1 MSEPLGILVEA
12 KKEYLSALCQVM
24 APPMI
29 EVFAEMYEE
38 AYKMSKGR
46 KVLIQYQNLLK
57 EVPNWSNAMSKRHS
71 DNITGRCAWF
81 NDLLAAVFVSCVK
94 ILSSV
99 RLKAENKKISLKV
112 PSNEVFIQT
121 CYDNVAKELYRD
133 PYIYHEEQSEHIR
146 DDKLTARISVC
157 IENTVKQLIPVQQ
170 ILQTYM
176 SPDGNQI
183 NIDDEEHAADTE
195 DPDVYDDMNEMPQ
208 EPQAE
213 ELDES
218 EQPPVVETEPEPS
231 PELDPTT
238 QPSGLAN
245 EFKTIQNV
253 QSPDPDPEPQPRP
266 DVTGDVDDVLF
277 NDAADQRTKKVAY
290 Y

>member
-12 KKEYLSALCQVM
+12 KKEDLSALCQVM

-38 AYKMSKGR
+38 AHKMSKGR

-71 DNITGRCAWF
+71 DNITDRCAWF

-112 PSNEVFIQT
+112 PTNEVFIQS

-146 DDKLTARISVC
+146 DDKLAIRISVC

-183 NIDDEEHAADTE
+183 NIDDEEQLADTE
-195 DPDVYDDMNEMPQ
+195 DPDIYDETNEMPQ
-208 EPQAE
+208 ETDPE
-213 ELDES
+213 TPLDS
-218 EQPPVVETEPEPS
+218 EQPPIVETEPEPS
-231 PELDPTT
+231 PDLDPTT

-253 QSPDPDPEPQPRP
+253 RSPDPEPQPEM
-266 DVTGDVDDVLF
+266 TGDDDDVLF
-277 NDAADQRTKKVAY
+277 DDAADQRTKKVAY

>member
-24 APPMI
+24 ARPII

-38 AYKMSKGR
+38 AHKMSKGR

-71 DNITGRCAWF
+71 DNITDRCAWF

-112 PSNEVFIQT
+112 PTNEVFIQS

-133 PYIYHEEQSEHIR
+133 TYIYHEEQYEHIR
-146 DDKLTARISVC
+146 DDKLAIRISVC

-183 NIDDEEHAADTE
+183 NIDDEEQLTDTE
-195 DPDVYDDMNEMPQ
+195 DPDIYDETNEMPQ
-208 EPQAE
+208 ETYPE
-213 ELDES
+213 TPLDS
-218 EQPPVVETEPEPS
+218 EQPHIVETEPEPS
-231 PELDPTT
+231 PDLDPTT

-253 QSPDPDPEPQPRP
+253 QSLDPEPQRQPEM
-266 DVTGDVDDVLF
+266 TGEDDDVLF
-277 NDAADQRTKKVAY
+277 DDAADQRTKKVAY

>member
-12 KKEYLSALCQVM
+12 KKEYLSALCLVM

-38 AYKMSKGR
+38 AHKMSKGR

-71 DNITGRCAWF
+71 DNITDRCAWF

-112 PSNEVFIQT
+112 PTNEVFIQS

-146 DDKLTARISVC
+146 DDKLAIRISVC

-183 NIDDEEHAADTE
+183 NIDDEEQLADTE
-195 DPDVYDDMNEMPQ
+195 DPDIYDETNEMPQ
-208 EPQAE
+208 ETDPE
-213 ELDES
+213 TPLDS
-218 EQPPVVETEPEPS
+218 EQPPIVETEPEPS
-231 PELDPTT
+231 PDLDPTT

-253 QSPDPDPEPQPRP
+253 RSPDPEPQPEM
-266 DVTGDVDDVLF
+266 TGDDDDVLF
-277 NDAADQRTKKVAY
+277 DDAADQRTKKVAY

>member
-12 KKEYLSALCQVM
+12 KKEDLSALCQVM

-38 AYKMSKGR
+38 AHKMSKGR

-71 DNITGRCAWF
+71 DNITDRCAWF

-112 PSNEVFIQT
+112 PTNEVFIQS

-146 DDKLTARISVC
+146 DDKLAIRISVC

-183 NIDDEEHAADTE
+183 NIDDEDQLADTE
-195 DPDVYDDMNEMPQ
+195 DPDIYDETNEMPQ
-208 EPQAE
+208 ETDPE
-213 ELDES
+213 TPLDS
-218 EQPPVVETEPEPS
+218 EQPPIVETEPEPS
-231 PELDPTT
+231 PDLDPTT

-253 QSPDPDPEPQPRP
+253 RSPDPEPQPEM
-266 DVTGDVDDVLF
+266 TGDDDDVLF
-277 NDAADQRTKKVAY
+277 DDAADQRTKKVAY

>member
-24 APPMI
+24 ARPMI

-38 AYKMSKGR
+38 AHKMSKGR

-71 DNITGRCAWF
+71 DNITDRCAWF

-112 PSNEVFIQT
+112 PTNEVFIQS

-146 DDKLTARISVC
+146 DDKLAIRISVC

-183 NIDDEEHAADTE
+183 HIDDEEQLTDTE
-195 DPDVYDDMNEMPQ
+195 DPDIYDETNEMPQ
-208 EPQAE
+208 ETYPE
-213 ELDES
+213 TPLDS
-218 EQPPVVETEPEPS
+218 EQPHIVETEPEPS
-231 PELDPTT
+231 PDLDPTT

-253 QSPDPDPEPQPRP
+253 QSLDPEPQRQPEM
-266 DVTGDVDDVLF
+266 TGEDDDVLF
-277 NDAADQRTKKVAY
+277 DDAADQRTKKVAY

>member
-1 MSEPLGILVEA
+1 
-12 KKEYLSALCQVM
+12 
-24 APPMI
+24 
-29 EVFAEMYEE
+29 
-38 AYKMSKGR
+38 
-46 KVLIQYQNLLK
+46 
-57 EVPNWSNAMSKRHS
+57 MSKRHS

-112 PSNEVFIQT
+112 PSNEVFIQS

-146 DDKLTARISVC
+146 DDKLTTRISIC

-183 NIDDEEHAADTE
+183 NIDDEEQIEDTE

-213 ELDES
+213 SPDDS

-231 PELDPTT
+231 PDLDPTT

-253 QSPDPDPEPQPRP
+253 RSPDPEPQPQRQP
-266 DVTGDVDDVLF
+266 EMTGDDDDVLF